1 MIPKSAGCGKGMAVN
16 MDIVRIGVIG
26 IGNMG
31 SAHAVQIY
39 EGRVNGAV
47 LTAVCD
53 VREERLQW
61 ARKRFNGSV
70 STFQEDWR
78 MMESGKVDAV
88 LIATPHKLHP
98 VIAGKAFGCGLCVL
112 TEKPAGIDAASV
124 RSMNR
129 TAEECGKVFGIMF
142 NQRTN
147 PLYGKLHDLI
157 REGALGEIK
166 RFVWIINNW
175 YRTQAY
181 YDSGDWRATWS
192 GEGGGVLINQCP
204 HNLDI
209 WQWIMGMPVRLRAFC
224 GIGHYHRI
232 QVEDDATIYAEYAN
246 GATAVFITSTGE
258 YPGTNRLEVSGTRGK
273 AVVEEGRLKLQLLNR
288 DERKICFLEK
298 KGMPEEELTCAT
310 IEQKEPDSG
319 HLKILQN
326 FTDAVLYGKE
336 LIAPGREGI
345 YSLMLSNA
353 AYLSAWKDCWISIPA
368 DEHEFLD
375 FLEKKQK
382 EESKIP
388 KAASEEKMTEGY
400 SNRWNVRW

>member
-1 MIPKSAGCGKGMAVN
+1 
-16 MDIVRIGVIG
+16 MDILRIGVIG

-31 SAHAVQIY
+31 SAHAVQIF
-39 EGRVNGAV
+39 EGKVKGAV
-47 LTAVCD
+47 LAAVCD
-53 VREERLQW
+53 IREARLQW
-61 ARKRFNGSV
+61 ARERFKGLV
-70 STFQEDWR
+70 HTFQEDCR
-78 MMESGKVDAV
+78 MMESGEVDAV
-88 LIATPHKLHP
+88 LIATPHKFHP
-98 VIAGKAFGCGLCVL
+98 VIAIRAFGYGLCVL

-124 RSMNR
+124 RRMNR
-129 TAEECGKVFGIMF
+129 AAEESGKVFGIMF

-147 PLYGKLHDLI
+147 PLYGKLHDLV
-157 REGALGEIK
+157 REGVLGETK

-181 YDSGDWRATWS
+181 YDSGDWRATWG
-192 GEGGGVLINQCP
+192 GEGGGVLLNQCP

-224 GIGHYHRI
+224 TIGRYHRI

-273 AVVEEGRLKLQLLNR
+273 AVVEEGRLKLQLLKR
-288 DERKICFLEK
+288 DEREICFQEK
-298 KGMPEEELTCAT
+298 KGMPEEELDCTA
-310 IEQKEPDSG
+310 IEQTEPDAG

-336 LIAPGREGI
+336 LTVPGREGI

-353 AYLSAWKDCWISIPA
+353 AYLSAWKDCWVSLPA
-368 DEHEFLD
+368 DEKEFCEFLAKRQ
-375 FLEKKQK
+375 E
-382 EESKIP
+382 EESKRP
-388 KAASEEKMTEGY
+388 KALSDERVPEGY
-400 SNRWNVRW
+400 ASRWNVRW